1 MSIMADK
8 EDKLHIRLHVY
19 DTEIPIRVPREEEA
33 LYRDAAKLITER
45 MNTYAQLFANRKS
58 EKEFSLM
65 AMLDIAMMYERELS
79 RSDADP
85 FLKSISLLSADI
97 DKALE

>member
-1 MSIMADK
+1 MADL

-19 DTEIPIRVPREEEA
+19 DTDIPIRVIREEEG

-58 EKEFSLM
+58 EKEYMLM
-65 AMLDIAMMYERELS
+65 AMLDIAMMYEREQS

-85 FLKSISLLSADI
+85 FLKSLSLLSDDI
-97 DKALE
+97 DKALKSK